1 MLDFIKIKNDLESS
15 FNRKNS
21 EGVDVDINISVINE
35 DSGKFSVSVF
45 DERCYVNNQHLPHA
59 DITVGFLNKDT
70 MIMYGLDVK
79 AWRDV
84 RIDTIQKW
92 YQGYPQDKE

>member
-1 MLDFIKIKNDLESS
+1 MKNYSS
-15 FNRKNS
+15 N
-21 EGVDVDINISVINE
+21 
-35 DSGKFSVSVF
+35 
-45 DERCYVNNQHLPHA
+45 
-59 DITVGFLNKDT
+59 DT

-84 RIDTIQKW
+84 RMDTIQKW

>member
-1 MLDFIKIKNDLESS
+1 MNNDLY
-15 FNRKNS
+15 NALK
-21 EGVDVDINISVINE
+21 EGVV
-35 DSGKFSVSVF
+35 
-45 DERCYVNNQHLPHA
+45 
-59 DITVGFLNKDT
+59 TVEFTKIDTGELRVMPCTLNKEIHKQKLDMKNYTSNNT

-92 YQGYPQDKE
+92 YQGYPQDKD

>member
-1 MLDFIKIKNDLESS
+1 MNNNLYNALK
-15 FNRKNS
+15 
-21 EGVDVDINISVINE
+21 EGVV
-35 DSGKFSVSVF
+35 
-45 DERCYVNNQHLPHA
+45 
-59 DITVGFLNKDT
+59 TVEFTKIDTGELRVMPCTLNKEIHKQKLDMKNYTSNNT

>member
-1 MLDFIKIKNDLESS
+1 MNNDLY
-15 FNRKNS
+15 NALK
-21 EGVDVDINISVINE
+21 EGVV
-35 DSGKFSVSVF
+35 
-45 DERCYVNNQHLPHA
+45 
-59 DITVGFLNKDT
+59 TVEFTKIDTGELRVMPCTLNKEIHKQKLDMKNYTSNNT

>member
-1 MLDFIKIKNDLESS
+1 MNNDLY
-15 FNRKNS
+15 NALK
-21 EGVDVDINISVINE
+21 EGVV
-35 DSGKFSVSVF
+35 
-45 DERCYVNNQHLPHA
+45 
-59 DITVGFLNKDT
+59 TVEFTKIDTGELRVMPCTLNKEIHKQKLDMKNYTSNDT

-84 RIDTIQKW
+84 RIDKIQKW

>member
-1 MLDFIKIKNDLESS
+1 MNNDLY
-15 FNRKNS
+15 NALK
-21 EGVDVDINISVINE
+21 EGVV
-35 DSGKFSVSVF
+35 
-45 DERCYVNNQHLPHA
+45 
-59 DITVGFLNKDT
+59 TVEFTKIDTGELRVMPCTLNKEIHKQKLDMKNYTSNDT

-92 YQGYPQDKE
+92 YQGYPQDKD